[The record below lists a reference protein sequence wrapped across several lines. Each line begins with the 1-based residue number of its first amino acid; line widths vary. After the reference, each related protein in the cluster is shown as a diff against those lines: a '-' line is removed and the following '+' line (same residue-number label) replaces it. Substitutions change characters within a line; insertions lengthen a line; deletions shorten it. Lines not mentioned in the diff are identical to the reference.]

1 MPRSVLL
8 WGFIMGNNDDIKYMQ
23 QALDLSLKGS
33 GFVNPNP
40 MVGAVIVQNG
50 KVIGEGYHQRYGE
63 AHAEINAINSAM
75 GKIRDATLYVTMEPC
90 NHQGK
95 TPPCTERI
103 IEERMG
109 RVVIGM
115 KDPNP
120 NVLGNGLQRIE
131 QAGIAVTSGILKTN
145 ISKVNEIFTK
155 YAQAQIPFCVLKTA
169 MTLDGKIATYSGAS
183 KWISNEK
190 SRHHVHALR
199 RKYAAIMVGV
209 NTVIKDNPE
218 LTDRSDNALKCHPVR
233 VVVDSKG
240 RTPIRSKVL
249 DTRLARTIIAVTK
262 NAPDKQINTLIKKG
276 VEVIKCPEKEGK
288 VNLSYLIKVLGKQ
301 NIDSI
306 LLEGG
311 SQLNFSALREGIIDK
326 VYSFISPKM
335 IGGDKAITPVGGDGF
350 EKIEDAITL
359 NIDQISRFDEDI
371 LIEAYII
378 GK

>member
-1 MPRSVLL
+1 
-8 WGFIMGNNDDIKYMQ
+8 MQ